1 MRHKIPQI
9 SEINL
14 ELKDFHYY
22 FDDEFEE
29 ENLGFEVS
37 VTTNLQNPNGIL
49 FFVHIRYV
57 YEEVGVEK
65 PFSLFHT
72 DYLSFI
78 EFEENDWEEK
88 ESIEINQDFLAHI
101 FGMSFLLIRGSIQTR
116 LSSNILGEFNL
127 PVINP
132 KELLGEKLASKDNN
146 FVVSVEAF
154 DEEE

>member
-1 MRHKIPQI
+1 MRHKIPRI
-9 SEINL
+9 SEVNL

-22 FDDEFEE
+22 FDDEFKE
-29 ENLGFEVS
+29 ENLGIEVS
-37 VTTNLQNPNGIL
+37 VTTNLENPNGIL

-57 YEEVGVEK
+57 YEELDSGK
-65 PFSLFHT
+65 SFSLFHT

-78 EFEENDWEEK
+78 EFEEINWENK

-116 LSSNILGEFNL
+116 LSSNILGEYSI

-132 KELLGEKLASKDNN
+132 KELLSEKLESKDND
-146 FVVSVEAF
+146 FIVSVEAF